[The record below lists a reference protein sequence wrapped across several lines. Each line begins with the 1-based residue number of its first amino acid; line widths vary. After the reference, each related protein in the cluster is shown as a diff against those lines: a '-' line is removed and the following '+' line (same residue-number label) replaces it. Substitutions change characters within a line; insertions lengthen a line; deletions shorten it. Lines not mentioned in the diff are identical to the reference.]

1 MNREIYSNELEEFDK
16 IISRI
21 VYLEKEKAQAIQ
33 QLKELEDRVGIPFYQ
48 YASMCRWESYK
59 EAHNLFINSWKNC
72 VKYVHSQKK
81 LVFDFTKRSKQE
93 VYRDLVILF
102 NHDVFDCS
110 LRRISV
116 FIVSSTN
123 LDSVE
128 ANVYQKLK
136 RIKTFYK

>member
-1 MNREIYSNELEEFDK
+1 
-16 IISRI
+16 
-21 VYLEKEKAQAIQ
+21 
-33 QLKELEDRVGIPFYQ
+33 
-48 YASMCRWESYK
+48 MCRWESYR
-59 EAHNLFINSWKNC
+59 EVHALFINSWMHC
-72 VKYVHSQKK
+72 VRYVHAQKR

-102 NHDVFDCS
+102 NHDVFGCS
-110 LRRISV
+110 LRQISI

-136 RIKTFYK
+136 RIKTIYR